1 MSKIVYCWRCQID
14 LPMLEEGEWDDVLP
28 RLTRGIRDMQ
38 AYRQINGGSI
48 LEAKMHAYGDGALER
63 YFKITGFRETNINA
77 LWHHRLSL
85 YGPPCSSCGKLL
97 RTPRAKFCAACGTP
111 ASASPEAKNAGS
123 S

>member
-48 LEAKMHAYGDGALER
+48 LEAKMHA
-63 YFKITGFRETNINA
+63 
-77 LWHHRLSL
+77 
-85 YGPPCSSCGKLL
+85 
-97 RTPRAKFCAACGTP
+97 
-111 ASASPEAKNAGS
+111 
-123 S
+123 